1 MSSVLST
8 TILGVKMKNP
18 VIAASGTFGFGEE
31 YNEIFDVSKLGGISG
46 KGLTLNPSH
55 GNKGIRLAETPSGLL
70 NSIGLENVGVDCF
83 VKTESVKMR
92 SLGAAVIANLGGHS
106 EEDYLIGAKKLN
118 EADID
123 ILELNISCPN
133 VKTGGMAFGTNPK
146 TAENLVSK
154 VKNITR
160 FPLLVKLTPNTAD
173 ITEIARACENGGA
186 DGVSLVN
193 TFLGM
198 AIDIKAKKPV
208 FNNIYAGLSGPAIM
222 PIALRMVHQTAK
234 SVKIPVVGMG
244 GITTWKDALCFMMA
258 GASAVQIGTAN
269 FIRPTAVLDIIDG
282 LEKYC
287 VENNLANISEIVG
300 II

>member
-1 MSSVLST
+1 MSKVLST
-8 TILGVKMKNP
+8 TLLGVKIKNP

-46 KGLTLNPSH
+46 KGLTLNPSF

-70 NSIGLENVGVDCF
+70 NSIGLENVGVERF
-83 VKTESVKMR
+83 VKTESAKMR
-92 SLGAAVIANLGGHS
+92 AMGTAVIANLGGHS
-106 EEDYLIGAKKLN
+106 EEDYLIGTEKLN

-133 VKTGGMAFGTNPK
+133 VKTGGMAFGTDPK
-146 TAENLVSK
+146 TAENLVNK

-173 ITEIARACENGGA
+173 ITEVARACENGGA
-186 DGVSLVN
+186 NGVSLVN

-208 FNNIYAGLSGPAIM
+208 FNNVYAGLSGPAIM
-222 PIALRMVHQTAK
+222 PIALKMVHQTAK

-258 GASAVQIGTAN
+258 GANAVQVGTAN
-269 FIRPTAVLDIIDG
+269 FIRPTAILDIIDG

-287 VENNLANISEIVG
+287 VENDLANISEIVG

>member
-1 MSSVLST
+1 
-8 TILGVKMKNP
+8 
-18 VIAASGTFGFGEE
+18 
-31 YNEIFDVSKLGGISG
+31 
-46 KGLTLNPSH
+46 
-55 GNKGIRLAETPSGLL
+55 
-70 NSIGLENVGVDCF
+70 
-83 VKTESVKMR
+83 
-92 SLGAAVIANLGGHS
+92 LGGHS

-146 TAENLVSK
+146 VAENLVSK

-198 AIDIKAKKPV
+198 AIDIKVKKPV
-208 FNNIYAGLSGPAIM
+208 FNNVYAGLSGPAIM
-222 PIALRMVHQTAK
+222 PVALRMVHQTAK

-244 GITTWKDALCFMMA
+244 GITTWKDTLCFMMA
-258 GASAVQIGTAN
+258 GAKAVQVGTAN

>member
-8 TILGVKMKNP
+8 TLLGIKMKNP
-18 VIAASGTFGFGEE
+18 IIAASGTFGFGEE
-31 YNEIFDVSKLGGISG
+31 YNKIFDVSKLGGISG
-46 KGLTLNPSH
+46 KGLTLNGSG
-55 GNKGIRLAETPSGLL
+55 GNRGVRLAETPSGLL
-70 NSIGLENVGVDCF
+70 NSIGLENVGVDRF
-83 VKTESVKMR
+83 VKTECKKMR
-92 SLGAAVIANLGGHS
+92 SLGTAVIANLGGHS
-106 EEDYLIGAKKLN
+106 EEDYLIGAEKLN

-146 TAENLVSK
+146 TAESLVNK

-173 ITEIARACENGGA
+173 ITEVARACENGGA

-208 FNNIYAGLSGPAIM
+208 FNNVYAGLSGPAIM

-258 GASAVQIGTAN
+258 GASAVQVGTAN

-287 VENNLANISEIVG
+287 VENNFANISEIVG

>member
-1 MSSVLST
+1 MSKVLST
-8 TILGVKMKNP
+8 ALLGVKMKNP

-31 YNEIFDVSKLGGISG
+31 YSEIFDVSKLGGISG
-46 KGLTLNPSH
+46 KGLTLNASF

-70 NSIGLENVGVDCF
+70 NSIGLENVGIDRF

-92 SLGAAVIANLGGHS
+92 SLGTAIIANLGGHS
-106 EEDYLIGAKKLN
+106 EEDYLIGAEKLN

-146 TAENLVSK
+146 IAENLVKK

-173 ITEIARACENGGA
+173 ITEAARACENGGA

-234 SVKIPVVGMG
+234 SIKIPVVGMG

-258 GASAVQIGTAN
+258 GASAVQVGTAN
-269 FIRPTAVLDIIDG
+269 FIRPTVILDIIDG

-287 VENNLANISEIVG
+287 VEKNLDNISEIVG